1 MCCNW
6 NKGENKET
14 NNSVMKK
21 LLIVL
26 LLLLASGL
34 SLFSQGNQ
42 KSADE
47 LKKEMA
53 QIRRSTNW
61 GNEQEAKEADAKIQ
75 ELSKQLMMVN
85 KLQQQQK
92 SGATVDSAKI
102 KEEVDYKMQ
111 LWGQMMK
118 SVDQGKS
125 GDIFLAD
132 PLREEIVEAY
142 KDDES
147 PKNIRPEYLQEM
159 SVLVIDMSV
168 PTVQRIIEQM
178 QNFKSIKTLIIT
190 GGDHGAPVDLNDL
203 LMRATA
209 YPLQTLNIINFHQFV
224 SSIPDKLN
232 HFESLTTLGLF
243 NNNISQLPDLSGVG
257 THLDSLYVDI
267 NPIST
272 LYPVIERMPNL
283 KKLGVAKT
291 SISEAEIRRIEQLLP
306 KCQIIT
312 R

>member
-1 MCCNW
+1 
-6 NKGENKET
+6 
-14 NNSVMKK
+14 MKK
-21 LLIVL
+21 FLIVL
-26 LLLLASGL
+26 LLLLVPCL
-34 SLFSQGNQ
+34 SLFSQGNH

-61 GNEQEAKEADAKIQ
+61 GNEQEAKEADARIQ

-85 KLQQQQK
+85 KFQQQLK

-118 SVDQGKS
+118 SVDQGKG

-159 SVLVIDMSV
+159 TVLVIDMSV
-168 PTVQRIIEQM
+168 PTIQRIIDQM
-178 QNFKSIKTLIIT
+178 QNFRSIKTLIIT
-190 GGDHGAPVDLNDL
+190 GGDHGSPVDLNDL
-203 LMRATA
+203 LMRASA
-209 YPLQTLNIINFHQFV
+209 YPLQTLDIINFRQFV
-224 SSIPDKLN
+224 SGIPERVN
-232 HFESLTTLGLF
+232 HFNSLTTLELF
-243 NNNISQLPDLSGVG
+243 NNNISQLPDLSGVE
-257 THLDSLYVDI
+257 THLDSLYVDL

-272 LYPVIERMPNL
+272 LYPAIEHMTNL
-283 KKLGVAKT
+283 KKLGLAKT
-291 SISEAEIRRIEQLLP
+291 SISDAEIRRIEQLLP
-306 KCQIIT
+306 HCQILIK
-312 R
+312 